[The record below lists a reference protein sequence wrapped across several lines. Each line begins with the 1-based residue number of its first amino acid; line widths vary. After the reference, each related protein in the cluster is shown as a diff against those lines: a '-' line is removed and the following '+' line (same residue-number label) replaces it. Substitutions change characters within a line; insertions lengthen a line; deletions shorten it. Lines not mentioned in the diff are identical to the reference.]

1 MAAPVVLVTGANK
14 GIGFH
19 LARSLLED
27 GFRVAAFDLS
37 VENLAALRAA
47 YPDHLRVYR
56 CDVTDGVQVSASVES
71 LLREWGAIDILV
83 NNACR
88 AVFARLDQRTLDDTR
103 TEFEVNFF
111 GYLQMIRAVLPQMKA
126 QGKGIIH
133 NVSSSVG
140 ITGFPGLTGYA
151 STKGAIEALT
161 RTLALELAPYG
172 ITVNLVHPPLTNTES
187 AAPLGVPAQAMEDP
201 ARVGRKLARKI
212 QSTKPIIT
220 PDFKTAMALFL
231 ARHFPVSMGRLLAK
245 MAGRAKQDGSRGQ

>member
-37 VENLAALRAA
+37 AENLPALRAA

-56 CDVTDGVQVSASVES
+56 CDVTDEAQVRASVES
-71 LLREWGAIDILV
+71 LLREWGSIDILV

-103 TEFEVNFF
+103 TEFEVNYF

-151 STKGAIEALT
+151 FERK
-161 RTLALELAPYG
+161 EL
-172 ITVNLVHPPLTNTES
+172 S
-187 AAPLGVPAQAMEDP
+187 
-201 ARVGRKLARKI
+201 
-212 QSTKPIIT
+212 
-220 PDFKTAMALFL
+220 
-231 ARHFPVSMGRLLAK
+231 RL
-245 MAGRAKQDGSRGQ
+245 